1 MAAENEY
8 AAVCRSF
15 PVLDGE
21 KVGIVRLCSILH
33 TSTQGETPKDGN
45 CMFHAILDQIRYNS
59 RLPDFAADQECS
71 LPGQCHT
78 NQYGRVESVIYRAKI
93 TRRTREPPNI
103 TPAWLAALL
112 WQDGTVTWPIS
123 GTTTP
128 RTGPTGNGWA
138 DTSGTSTTEWFRTPS
153 PGASFVEPRP
163 TTLWPNPA
171 GSASWNS
178 F

>member
-59 RLPDFAADQECS
+59 RLPDFTADQECP
-71 LPGQCHT
+71 LPGHT
-78 NQYGRVESVIYRAKI
+78 DQYGKVESVIYRAKI
-93 TRRTREPPNI
+93 TRED
-103 TPAWLAALL
+103 A
-112 WQDGTVTWPIS
+112 
-123 GTTTP
+123 
-128 RTGPTGNGWA
+128 
-138 DTSGTSTTEWFRTPS
+138 
-153 PGASFVEPRP
+153 GA
-163 TTLWPNPA
+163 T
-171 GSASWNS
+171 
-178 F
+178 